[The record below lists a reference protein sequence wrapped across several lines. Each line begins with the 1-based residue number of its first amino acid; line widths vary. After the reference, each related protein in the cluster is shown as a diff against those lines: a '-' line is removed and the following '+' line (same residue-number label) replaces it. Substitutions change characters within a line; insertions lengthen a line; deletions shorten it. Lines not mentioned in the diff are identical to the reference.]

1 MSTGRWSEG
10 LTYIELLV
18 TILVAAI
25 GLAIAVPSFEHVRES
40 SRISAELNKLVRA
53 VHVAKIEAA
62 KGGLPAV
69 ICPTVDS
76 NTCSP
81 HSSNWQAGWMLFANR
96 DKVHPPQVDVG
107 DTILAV
113 HLFSAGLRV
122 EVNRHAFMFRRFP
135 RRSTNGTVILCS
147 RRHPALTRALVISY
161 TGRPRIARLRSNGRP
176 YSCQR

>member
-1 MSTGRWSEG
+1 MSTGRRADG
-10 LTYIELLV
+10 LTYLELLI

-25 GLAIAVPSFEHVRES
+25 GLAIAVPSFEQLRET

-69 ICPTVDS
+69 ICPTADS
-76 NTCSP
+76 ITCASQTTD
-81 HSSNWQAGWMLFANR
+81 WQAGWLLFANR
-96 DKVHPPQVDVG
+96 DKVHPPQVDAG

-113 HLFSAGLRV
+113 HLFPAGLRV
-122 EVNRHAFMFRRFP
+122 KVNRHVFVFRRFP

-147 RRHPALTRALVISY
+147 QRRPTLTRALVISY
-161 TGRPRIARLRSNGRP
+161 TGRPRTARLRSNGRP